1 MLKSLV
7 ASQLVYMLS
16 PLPTNQQV
24 LDEINNMF
32 YKFLWDGKGDKINR
46 SIMISDY
53 ENGGFRMLDL
63 NSFNKA
69 LKLSWVR
76 KYLNDNNSG
85 KWKLLFDFQL
95 EDYGG
100 VEFFRGNLD
109 RNDISKYINVPD
121 PFIAEIV
128 QIWTE
133 LSFEHTVKSME
144 HLLSLNLWHNS
155 LVKVG
160 KKPIYYKSWSAK
172 GIQNVRHLMRD
183 ESKFLSFTEFKER
196 FDIKTNFLT
205 FYGVISSI
213 KKPAK

>member
-1 MLKSLV
+1 MLKSLI

-16 PLPTNQQV
+16 PLPTSQQV
-24 LDEINNMF
+24 LDEINNIF
-32 YKFLWDGKGDKINR
+32 CKFLWDGKGDKIKR

-53 ENGGFRMLDL
+53 ENGGLRMLDL

-76 KYLNDNNSG
+76 KYLNENNSG

-100 VEFFRGNLD
+100 AEFFRGNLD
-109 RNDISKYINVPD
+109 RKDVSKYINVPN
-121 PFIAEIV
+121 PFITEIV

-133 LSFEHTVKSME
+133 LSFEDTVKSME
-144 HLLSLNLWHNS
+144 HFLSLNLWHNS

-160 KKPIYYKSWSAK
+160 KKPIYYKSWSA
-172 GIQNVRHLMRD
+172 
-183 ESKFLSFTEFKER
+183 
-196 FDIKTNFLT
+196 
-205 FYGVISSI
+205 
-213 KKPAK
+213 

>member
-1 MLKSLV
+1 ML
-7 ASQLVYMLS
+7 Y
-16 PLPTNQQV
+16 
-24 LDEINNMF
+24 
-32 YKFLWDGKGDKINR
+32 
-46 SIMISDY
+46 
-53 ENGGFRMLDL
+53 L

-95 EDYGG
+95 QDYGG

-109 RNDISKYINVPD
+109 RKDVSKYINVSD
-121 PFIAEIV
+121 PFITEIV

-133 LSFEHTVKSME
+133 LSFEDTVKSMQ

-172 GIQNVRHLMRD
+172 GIQKVKHLMRD
-183 ESKFLSFTEFKER
+183 ENNFFSFTEFKER

-205 FYGVISSI
+205 FCGIISSI
-213 KKPAK
+213 KSLKIRLTRSPL